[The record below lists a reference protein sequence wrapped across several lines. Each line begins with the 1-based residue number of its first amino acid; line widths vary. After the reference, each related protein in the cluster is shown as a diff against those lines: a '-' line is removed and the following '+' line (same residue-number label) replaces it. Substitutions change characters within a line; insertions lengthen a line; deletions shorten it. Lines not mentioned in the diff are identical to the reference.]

1 MSNEEK
7 VLQEIY
13 SSFANRL
20 DFEDFKR
27 KFSSL
32 PIDKWNFARAV
43 SLYQQYLKCKDC
55 SPNIAT
61 VVLCSC
67 ADALQLKGGKYYSRA
82 NFKEFYLKYCPPEYR
97 RMPIEYLSRE
107 KRDSATIPFD
117 ERTLDYIYQEF
128 RCSYIHVG
136 IGCLELFPEKDHH
149 HYHQSRIA
157 RFKKEKG
164 FFEIDLVEFRK
175 WFEKV
180 TFESLYA
187 FLLGKV
193 VEEQR

>member
-13 SSFANRL
+13 SSFADRL

-27 KFSSL
+27 KFNSL
-32 PIDKWNFARAV
+32 PIDKWNFARAIL
-43 SLYQQYLKCKDC
+43 LYQQYVKCKDC
-55 SPNIAT
+55 EPNVAL

-67 ADALQLKGGKYYSRA
+67 ADALQLIGGEHRSRA
-82 NFKEFYLKYCPPEYR
+82 NFKEFYLKYCPLEHR
-97 RMPIEYLSRE
+97 KMPIEYLSRE
-107 KRDSATIPFD
+107 KRNSATMPFD
-117 ERTLDYIYQEF
+117 ERMLGYIYQEF

-136 IGCLELFPEKDHH
+136 IGSLEPLRERVHPFRLGKF
-149 HYHQSRIA
+149 R
-157 RFKKEKG
+157 KEKE
-164 FFEIDLVEFRK
+164 FFMIDLAEFPK
-175 WFEKV
+175 WFEKA

-193 VEEQR
+193 VEEQH

>member
-1 MSNEEK
+1 MSSEEK
-7 VLQEIY
+7 VLREIY
-13 SSFANRL
+13 PSFADRL

-27 KFSSL
+27 KFNSL
-32 PIDKWNFARAV
+32 PIDKWNFARAI

-55 SPNIAT
+55 NPNVAI

-67 ADALQLKGGKYYSRA
+67 ADALQLKGGKYFSRA
-82 NFKEFYLKYCPPEYR
+82 NFKEFYLKYCPLKYR
-97 RMPIEYLSRE
+97 KTPIEYLSRE

-136 IGCLELFPEKDHH
+136 IGCLELLPEKVY
-149 HYHQSRIA
+149 YHSRIGK
-157 RFKKEKG
+157 FKKEQEL
-164 FFEIDLVEFRK
+164 FEIDLVEFRK

-193 VEEQR
+193 VEEQH